1 MNLILSA
8 CSIKSRFLY
17 SVYRF
22 CLGFPE
28 NRRQTACFAFILRK
42 QPRLMG
48 YSDLHFRQQT
58 ILCPA
63 ASENTF
69 STRKLQKGQWISR
82 SVSAADCLRES
93 DSLRDTSGESLR
105 GAFAFLILRHRP
117 VPAPFPP

>member
-1 MNLILSA
+1 MEKVLSRAKLGKDFQRRTKKSGSKKAPSKQTEPIYRFSLTLYALGSLLRTNLILSA

-48 YSDLHFRQQT
+48 YSDLHFRQ
-58 ILCPA
+58 
-63 ASENTF
+63 
-69 STRKLQKGQWISR
+69 
-82 SVSAADCLRES
+82 
-93 DSLRDTSGESLR
+93 
-105 GAFAFLILRHRP
+105 
-117 VPAPFPP
+117 